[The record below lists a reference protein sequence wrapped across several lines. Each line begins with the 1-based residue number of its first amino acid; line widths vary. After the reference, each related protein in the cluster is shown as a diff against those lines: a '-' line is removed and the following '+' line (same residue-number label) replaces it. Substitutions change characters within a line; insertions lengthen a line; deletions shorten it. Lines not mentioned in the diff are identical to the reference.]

1 MIKMKRMAA
10 ILLTLTM
17 AASLFTGCGEKE
29 KEVQDDVNQVQEDNT
44 SDVQDAADSQ
54 RISEET
60 INVTIS
66 GRCGQSDCVWNDTIQ
81 FAEYE
86 SRLGIKFDATT
97 YAPADWAS
105 QVSLMFASD
114 ELPDMF
120 ANAAFTS
127 QEVAE
132 FGKDG
137 YFLDLAEYLDVMP
150 NLQAIFDEYPEYY
163 AACVDEEGHIY
174 ALPQLSLNP
183 ACGNIGDPTYFRKD
197 WCENL
202 GLEVPET
209 LDDLYNVLKAFKEQD
224 ADGDG
229 DPNNEIPFLYRQSN
243 GLEMVMLRS
252 FGIYSNNLQ
261 YPLVV
266 DDAGK
271 ISLASATDNYKA
283 YLTYMHKLYEEGL
296 MNQDAFVITEDEKIA
311 IQKTGV
317 AGMFSAWTGMPEGTK
332 EEQVKDMSEIKISI
346 EEEKVI
352 VRGCRPE
359 EDPWG
364 AWQFPIPY
372 NIDGKLF
379 VSVHVSNDDINSFGN
394 GQECTIINVLGIA
407 AMLAALALV
416 TLCRSDEKTGNSFSI
431 ILAIISMLFASSVGI
446 VQKIYATNYGK
457 KGQNEYVFLAFLFM
471 AFFAAVL
478 KIINYKKNSSNKE
491 KITAQEIKKFYIYAI
506 AVAMCVAMVN
516 KLNMILIT
524 ALPGVL
530 YFPVYAAGTVLCS
543 AIFSRIF
550 LKEKLLKR
558 QWIGIFVG
566 VCAIV
571 MIVL

>member
-332 EEQVKDMSEIKISI
+332 EEQVKDMFAILPSFTSEYNEERTVVLGSTVGTEYKWAINAETEYPEELAKFVDYLFTEEGFISARFGYEGVSFDWKEVAGVQVADYTPYSEKWDGSISYDFHVRAVNALTIADRPTGGSTDVLVKVSDEDLLSTEVIDLAGTNTLREVMIRSGVKQVSTLPALKYTEEESSRRAILYTDITTYLQTAKDEFISGAKDIEKDWDAYVAELSKMKLEELISI
-346 EEEKVI
+346 EQAAYD
-352 VRGCRPE
+352 R
-359 EDPWG
+359 
-364 AWQFPIPY
+364 Y
-372 NIDGKLF
+372 
-379 VSVHVSNDDINSFGN
+379 VSN
-394 GQECTIINVLGIA
+394 
-407 AMLAALALV
+407 
-416 TLCRSDEKTGNSFSI
+416 
-431 ILAIISMLFASSVGI
+431 
-446 VQKIYATNYGK
+446 
-457 KGQNEYVFLAFLFM
+457 
-471 AFFAAVL
+471 L
-478 KIINYKKNSSNKE
+478 K
-491 KITAQEIKKFYIYAI
+491 
-506 AVAMCVAMVN
+506 
-516 KLNMILIT
+516 
-524 ALPGVL
+524 
-530 YFPVYAAGTVLCS
+530 
-543 AIFSRIF
+543 
-550 LKEKLLKR
+550 
-558 QWIGIFVG
+558 
-566 VCAIV
+566 
-571 MIVL
+571 

>member
-66 GRCGQSDCVWNDTIQ
+66 GRCGQTDCVWNDTIQ

-174 ALPQLSLNP
+174 ALPQLSMNP

-243 GLEMVMLRS
+243 GLEMAMLRS

-283 YLTYMHKLYEEGL
+283 YLAYMHKLYEEGL

-317 AGMFSAWTGMPEGTK
+317 AGMFSAWTGMPEGTN
-332 EEQVKDMSEIKISI
+332 EEKVKDMFVMLPSFTSEYNEERTVVLGSTVGTEYKWAINAETEYPEELAKFVDYLFTEEGFVSARFGYEGVSFDWKDVAGVQVADYTPYSEKWDGSISYDFHVRAVNALTIADRPTGGSTDVLVKVSDEDLLSTEVIDLAGTNTLREVMIRSGVKQVSTLPALKYTEEESSRRAILYTDITTYLQTAKDEFISGAKDIEKDWDAYVAELSKMKLEELISI
-346 EEEKVI
+346 EQAAYD
-352 VRGCRPE
+352 R
-359 EDPWG
+359 
-364 AWQFPIPY
+364 Y
-372 NIDGKLF
+372 
-379 VSVHVSNDDINSFGN
+379 VSN
-394 GQECTIINVLGIA
+394 
-407 AMLAALALV
+407 
-416 TLCRSDEKTGNSFSI
+416 
-431 ILAIISMLFASSVGI
+431 
-446 VQKIYATNYGK
+446 
-457 KGQNEYVFLAFLFM
+457 
-471 AFFAAVL
+471 L
-478 KIINYKKNSSNKE
+478 K
-491 KITAQEIKKFYIYAI
+491 
-506 AVAMCVAMVN
+506 
-516 KLNMILIT
+516 
-524 ALPGVL
+524 
-530 YFPVYAAGTVLCS
+530 
-543 AIFSRIF
+543 
-550 LKEKLLKR
+550 
-558 QWIGIFVG
+558 
-566 VCAIV
+566 
-571 MIVL
+571 